1 MRPATKQEAERYL
14 AKKKLREDNIKAT
27 HKENLKII
35 VIICIFLLTLLGVF
49 GIIALLN

>member
-14 AKKKLREDNIKAT
+14 AKKKLRNNNIKAT
-27 HKENLKII
+27 RKENLKII
-35 VIICIFLLTLLGVF
+35 AIICVFLLTLIMVF